1 MHQCCFIFN
10 VDDIDAMFD
19 IDEASQTSRALLAM
33 SRVRNAQRLAAR
45 TAAQR
50 KAVQQ
55 GVGVGVGV
63 GWVPGRGVGEKGGV
77 GQVQGMGGRGL
88 GDGLRA
94 WEE

>member
-19 IDEASQTSRALLAM
+19 IDEASQASRALLAM
-33 SRVRNAQRLAAR
+33 SPSSNAVRNAQRLVAR

-55 GVGVGVGV
+55 
-63 GWVPGRGVGEKGGV
+63 
-77 GQVQGMGGRGL
+77 
-88 GDGLRA
+88 LRNIDWTCRSGA
-94 WEE
+94 RVAISSRDEYKRPRQCR

>member
-33 SRVRNAQRLAAR
+33 SPSSNAVRNAQRLVAR

-55 GVGVGVGV
+55 LRNTLARARDA
-63 GWVPGRGVGEKGGV
+63 GREWPSAQKSRSL
-77 GQVQGMGGRGL
+77 Q
-88 GDGLRA
+88 
-94 WEE
+94 